1 MDEMFKDLKKQL
13 YAIFQNNFISITMSG
28 KMIMHVKFQKY
39 ITILTIFT
47 RRLENVNYL
56 NAIKLF

>member
-1 MDEMFKDLKKQL
+1 MDEMFKDLKKKL

-28 KMIMHVKFQKY
+28 KMIMHVKFQEY

-47 RRLENVNYL
+47 RHVLKMST
-56 NAIKLF
+56 I